1 MTPED
6 LTVIEQSSRRCSVC
20 RTGRRWR
27 TFEVV
32 RHEGRQPVVMCG
44 GCRARFGD
52 LAPPPAP
59 AETASAGQAAAEQP
73 AQRPAERRHKRRRP
87 PRPRES
93 EDRLKRALRTLPP
106 GGHSTGRIAKA
117 AGLNEAKVLSRL
129 ERLEAAGEVHRVGRR
144 WSTERP
150 STDLDAAFDR
160 LQARTSNLRIVRD
173 GERDRDR
180 AR

>member
-6 LTVIEQSSRRCSVC
+6 LTVIEQSARRCSVC

-44 GCRARFGD
+44 ACRARFGD
-52 LAPPPAP
+52 LAPARGSTEAARPGEGA
-59 AETASAGQAAAEQP
+59 AGQRAE
-73 AQRPAERRHKRRRP
+73 RPAERRHKRHRP

-129 ERLEAAGEVHRVGRR
+129 QRLEADGEVHRVGRR

-173 GERDRDR
+173 GDRDR